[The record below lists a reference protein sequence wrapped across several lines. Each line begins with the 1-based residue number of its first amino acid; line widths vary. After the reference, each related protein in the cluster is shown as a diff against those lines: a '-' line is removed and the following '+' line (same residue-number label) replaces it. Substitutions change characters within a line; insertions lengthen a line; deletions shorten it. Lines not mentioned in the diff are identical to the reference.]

1 VDFNKTGT
9 REHIKD
15 GTKRND
21 RHKRRQKVQQDA
33 QAAKEA
39 AHMAQA
45 AQDAKAAHVA
55 QAAQDA
61 QDAQVAQADKEA
73 QAAQVAQVAQDAQD
87 AQVAQAAKDAQA
99 AKEAKEAQAAK
110 AAQVAT
116 EELNA
121 RRNDALKLVL
131 PIGGPEGHFFGCPW
145 CGICLEVLPTGCNRI
160 TCYGCLNSFCY
171 CCGYMAKDK
180 KEVYDHLEKETQKA
194 MVGGHTLCVLQY
206 CPGIACLA
214 CSINNCHKVT
224 RGVTPFFPSFF

>member
-1 VDFNKTGT
+1 MVKRAFCLVDFNKTGT

-55 QAAQDA
+55 QA
-61 QDAQVAQADKEA
+61 
-73 QAAQVAQVAQDAQD
+73 AQDAQD